1 MIAIMTVTSHVMS
14 KNPYD
19 DAMDLFIMSVYKPDN
34 ELRVDAHEQGCY
46 KELMQIR
53 EDVLEYLTELRRSS
67 RRFSK

>member
-1 MIAIMTVTSHVMS
+1 MMTVMSQGMS

-19 DAMDLFIMSVYKPDN
+19 DAMDLFIMSVYKPDQ
-34 ELRVDAHEQGCY
+34 ELRVEAHESGCY

>member
-1 MIAIMTVTSHVMS
+1 MMTVMSQGMS
-14 KNPYD
+14 KNPYV
-19 DAMDLFIMSVYKPDN
+19 DAMDLFIMSVYKPDQ
-34 ELRVDAHEQGCY
+34 ELRVEAHEQGCY